1 MSQFPPLHSSVDGPS
16 QGHTR
21 HSVSDDDERCEVVFS
36 PNCGLECT
44 NIKQTVNSNKHDPP
58 GSTKV
63 GQAQIS
69 EVGGPTFD
77 LPVSEARGLLALG
90 PAPLV
95 LVRVVVGALVRGR
108 VGVRGRVRVGVG

>member
-1 MSQFPPLHSSVDGPS
+1 MRNCVFTILFYFLPIRLKYPPGCDSAPGDSAHKH
-16 QGHTR
+16 QT
-21 HSVSDDDERCEVVFS
+21 
-36 PNCGLECT
+36 
-44 NIKQTVNSNKHDPP
+44 TVNSHKHDPP

-63 GQAQIS
+63 GLAQIS
-69 EVGGPTFD
+69 EVGGPTFH

-108 VGVRGRVRVGVG
+108 VGVKVRGRGGGRGRGRGKIRVG